1 MSRKIFIIIFYF
13 ITLQICVLGQ
23 NIDSLEQQL
32 TKVQNTDKIDLLNQ
46 LSEEYCYE
54 GDYQKSRDYADE
66 ALYLATEIN
75 YTKGMADALMNI
87 AEYFYAVEIF
97 DNSAEYYLKA
107 FENYEILEEKED
119 MSYCSNVAGIC
130 YRKIFE
136 YDKSIEYHLQ
146 SLRIAE
152 EIENDYRISA
162 AVYSL
167 GILYH
172 NMNEFDKALEYYNQ
186 SLEFDIKNN
195 DSLGIAKS
203 YTNIGIIYRHL
214 DNFETS
220 KDFYNK
226 SLDLYQKLN
235 DTTGMAIVVNNLGF
249 LYLDNKEFQ
258 EALKCFNKSIFYEK
272 ANKNTEGIASSLSS
286 VGDTYLIM
294 NKLDSALKYQL
305 LGLELTNDPDIKK
318 YIYESL
324 TKIYSQK
331 ADYKNALIYHELYV
345 NQKDTL
351 FKLENLKQIA
361 NMQTKYDTEKKE
373 KEISELITQKKIQE
387 VNLKKNRIIIY
398 STIGGLV
405 LFLILIVVVLSAY
418 RLKKRA
424 NNLLSYQNAQILQQK
439 EEIITQRDEIEIQK
453 QEIEIKHN
461 QIKGSI
467 NYAKRIQEAV
477 LPRKDFIELVLPE
490 HFIFFKPRDIVSG
503 DFYFIKQIK
512 NFTLIAA
519 ADCTGHGV
527 PGAFMSML
535 GIALLNELVRNTEI
549 QTPAQL
555 LNELRNQI
563 KSSLQQVGQVAEQQ
577 DGMDIAF
584 CAINLETME
593 MSFSGAHN
601 PCWIFRKE
609 IRVKSEKLNVEN
621 ELNEQKLLTFN
632 YKLLTLE
639 ADHQPVGI
647 YLKEKPFTENKI
659 QLQKDDIF
667 YIFSDGYHSQFGGK
681 KNLPLKSKYFKELLS
696 EICNLELSEQKQIL
710 EKKFNEWKG
719 DNEQTDDVLVI
730 GIKI

>member
-1 MSRKIFIIIFYF
+1 MSRKIFIIIFCF
-13 ITLQICVLGQ
+13 ITLQISVLGQ

-32 TKVQNTDKIDLLNQ
+32 TKVQNIEKIDLLNQ

-54 GDYQKSRDYADE
+54 GDYQKARNFADE

-75 YTKGMADALMNI
+75 YIKGLADAFMNI
-87 AEYFYAVEIF
+87 AEYFYEVEIF
-97 DNSAEYYLKA
+97 DNSADYYLKA
-107 FENYEILEEKED
+107 FEKYELLEEKEN
-119 MSYCSNVAGIC
+119 MSYCTNVAGIC

-162 AVYSL
+162 AIYSL
-167 GILYH
+167 GVLYH
-172 NMNEFDKALEYYNQ
+172 GMNEFDKALEYYNQ

-214 DNFETS
+214 NNFETS

-226 SLDLYQKLN
+226 SLDLYQKLK
-235 DTTGMAIVVNNLGF
+235 DTTGIAIVVNNLGI

-258 EALKCFNKSIFYEK
+258 EALTCFEKSIFYEK
-272 ANKNTEGIASSLSS
+272 QNKNTEGIASSLSS
-286 VGDTYLIM
+286 VGDTYLVM
-294 NKLDSALKYQL
+294 NELDSALKYQF
-305 LGLELTNDPDIKK
+305 LGIELTNDPDLKK

-331 ADYKNALIYHELYV
+331 ADYKNALIYHELYAT
-345 NQKDTL
+345 QKDTL

-373 KEISELITQKKIQE
+373 KEILELITQKKIQE
-387 VNLKKNRIIIY
+387 VSLKKNRIIIY
-398 STIGGLV
+398 VTIGGLI
-405 LFLILIVVVLSAY
+405 LFFILIVVVLSAY
-418 RLKKRA
+418 RLKQRA
-424 NNLLSYQNAQILQQK
+424 NNLLAYQNAQILQQK

-453 QEIEIKHN
+453 QEIEIKHK
-461 QIKGSI
+461 QITASI

-477 LPRKDFIELVLPE
+477 LPKKAFIELVLHE

-512 NFTLIAA
+512 NYTLIAA

-527 PGAFMSML
+527 PGAFMNML
-535 GIALLNELVRNTEI
+535 GVALLNELVRNSEI

-563 KSSLQQVGQVAEQQ
+563 KSSLQQIGQKTEQQ

-584 CAINLETME
+584 CSINNETLEMY
-593 MSFSGAHN
+593 FAGANN

-609 IRVKSEKLNVEN
+609 LKVEN
-621 ELNEQKLLTFN
+621 ELDEKKLLTHDF
-632 YKLLTLE
+632 KLITLE
-639 ADHQPVGI
+639 ADQQPVGI
-647 YLKEKPFTENKI
+647 YLKENPFTENKF
-659 QLQKDDIF
+659 QLQKDDII
-667 YIFSDGYHSQFGGK
+667 YLFSDGYTSQFGGE
-681 KNLPLKSKYFKELLS
+681 KNEKFKTKRFKELLS
-696 EICNLELSEQKQIL
+696 EICNLPLTEQKQIL
-710 EKKFNEWKG
+710 ENKFIEWKG
-719 DNEQTDDVLVI
+719 NQEQTDDVLVVSV
-730 GIKI
+730 KI